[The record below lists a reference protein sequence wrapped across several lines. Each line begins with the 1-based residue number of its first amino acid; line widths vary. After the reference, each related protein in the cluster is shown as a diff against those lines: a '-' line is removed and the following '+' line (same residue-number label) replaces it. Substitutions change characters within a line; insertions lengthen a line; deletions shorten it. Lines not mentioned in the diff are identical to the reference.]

1 MLLNS
6 RLNFEGK
13 SARTSVMIKAVQR
26 VKDLTKPI
34 ESDRPEAQRVDLKS
48 LVGRILV
55 PFSLNPN
62 SQFG

>member
-1 MLLNS
+1 
-6 RLNFEGK
+6 
-13 SARTSVMIKAVQR
+13 MIKAIQR

-34 ESDRPEAQRVDLKS
+34 ESDRLEAQRVDLKS
-48 LVGRILV
+48 LVGQILV

>member
-1 MLLNS
+1 
-6 RLNFEGK
+6 
-13 SARTSVMIKAVQR
+13 MIKAVQR